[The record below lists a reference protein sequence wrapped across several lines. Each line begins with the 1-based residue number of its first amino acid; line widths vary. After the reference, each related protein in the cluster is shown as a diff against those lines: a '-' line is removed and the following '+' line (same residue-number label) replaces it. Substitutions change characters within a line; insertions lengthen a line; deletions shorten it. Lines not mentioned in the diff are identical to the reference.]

1 MLQLKPDEQK
11 MLDGQEGQA
20 VQRAMELLV
29 KYAEGLGADSF
40 VDTRNVTIIPGSIP
54 DVTIVRKVVPSM
66 DIDEIASRFLLDS
79 DERVVVD
86 KVKAFTTTNAT
97 WRDQDYP
104 EIQKGSKAHCDLLKM
119 LAEYCKRIGMIHLAT
134 CTPYQVGNVPVRGEH
149 IAWTESSAIAYT
161 NSVIGARTNIEG
173 LHSAFASAITGK
185 TPNWGMHLDE
195 NRYGKV
201 LIDVAVDMSDQR
213 EWVLLGYYVA
223 SQVGLDLPIYK
234 NINSLPDLTK
244 LMALCAAGISGGSV
258 VMHHLV
264 GITPEA
270 PTVEAASG
278 GRKPNYELHFGEAQR
293 RIAYD
298 KLNRSKK
305 DDVDIVALGCPHCT
319 LESLRKIAEMLD
331 GKRISGSTRL
341 YLTTNSMI
349 KAMGEIQG
357 YNAVIEKAGGV
368 ILKDSC
374 CLELALD
381 PDKVFVTN
389 SGKLGHYAPG
399 ATGLKNTWFGTL
411 EECIDAALTG
421 KWRGELK

>member
-1 MLQLKPDEQK
+1 MLKLESDEQR
-11 MLDGQEGQA
+11 MLESQEGPA
-20 VQRAMELLV
+20 VQKAMELLV
-29 KYAEGLGADSF
+29 KYAEGLGAESF

-54 DVTIVRKVVPSM
+54 NVEIVRKIVPSL
-66 DIDEIASRFLLDS
+66 DIDEIASRFMLDS
-79 DERVVVD
+79 DERVVVG
-86 KVKAFTTTNAT
+86 KLKAFTTTNAT

-104 EIQKGSKAHCDLLKM
+104 EIQKGSKDHCDLLKR
-119 LAEYCKRIGMIHLAT
+119 LAEYCKRVGMIHLAT
-134 CTPYQVGNVPVRGEH
+134 CTPYQVGNIPVRGEH
-149 IAWTESSAIAYT
+149 LAWTESSAIAYT

-185 TPNWGMHLDE
+185 TPNFGMHLDE

-201 LIDVAVDMSDQR
+201 LVDVRVDMSNLR
-213 EWVLLGYYVA
+213 EWALLGYYVA
-223 SQVGLDLPIYK
+223 SQVGLDLPIYQG
-234 NINSLPDLTK
+234 INHLPNLTQ
-244 LMALCAAGISGGSV
+244 LIALCAAGISGGSV

-270 PTVEAASG
+270 PSVAAASG
-278 GRKPNYELHFGEAQR
+278 GRKLKYELCFGEAQR
-293 RIAYD
+293 RQAYE

-319 LESLRKIAEMLD
+319 LESLRQIAEMLD
-331 GKRISGSTRL
+331 GKKIHDGTRL

-349 KAMGEIQG
+349 KAIGEIQG
-357 YNAVIEKAGGV
+357 YNAVIEKAGGL
-368 ILKDSC
+368 IMQDSC

-381 PDKVFVTN
+381 PEQVFVTN
-389 SGKLGHYAPG
+389 SGKMGHYAPG

-421 KWRGELK
+421 KWRGKLK

>member
-1 MLQLKPDEQK
+1 
-11 MLDGQEGQA
+11 
-20 VQRAMELLV
+20 
-29 KYAEGLGADSF
+29 
-40 VDTRNVTIIPGSIP
+40 
-54 DVTIVRKVVPSM
+54 M
-66 DIDEIASRFLLDS
+66 DIDEIASRFMLDS

-104 EIQKGSKAHCDLLKM
+104 EIQKGSKDHCDLLQR

-149 IAWTESSAIAYT
+149 LAWTESSAIAYS

-185 TPNWGMHLDE
+185 TPNWGLHIDE
-195 NRYGKV
+195 NRHGSV
-201 LIDVAVDMSDQR
+201 LVDVAVDMANLR
-213 EWVLLGYYVA
+213 EWALLGYYVA
-223 SQVGLDLPIYK
+223 SQVGLDLPIYQ
-234 NINSLPDLTK
+234 NINHLPNLTQ

-270 PTVEAASG
+270 PTIEAASG
-278 GRKPNYELHFGEAQR
+278 GRKPRYQLRFGESER
-293 RIAYD
+293 RLAYD
-298 KLNRSKK
+298 RLNRSRK
-305 DDVDIVALGCPHCT
+305 DIVDIVALGCPHCT
-319 LESLRKIAEMLD
+319 LESLRQIAEMLD
-331 GKRISGSTRL
+331 GRKIHDGVKL

-357 YNAVIEKAGGV
+357 YNAVIERAGGL
-368 ILKDSC
+368 IMKDSC

-381 PDKVFVTN
+381 PDLVFVTN
-389 SGKLGHYAPG
+389 SGKMAHYAPG

-411 EECIDAALTG
+411 EECIDAALSG
-421 KWRGELK
+421 RWRGGLQ

>member
-1 MLQLKPDEQK
+1 MLKLKSDEQS
-11 MLDGQEGQA
+11 MLEGRQGKA
-20 VQRAMELLV
+20 TQKAMELLV
-29 KYAEGLGADSF
+29 KYAEGLGAEGF
-40 VDTRNVTIIPGSIP
+40 VDTRNVTLIPGSIP
-54 DVTIVRKVVPSM
+54 NVEIVRKIVPSM
-66 DIDEIASRFLLDS
+66 DIDEIASRFMLDS

-104 EIQKGSKAHCDLLKM
+104 QIQKGSKDHCDLLKT

-134 CTPYQVGNVPVRGEH
+134 CTPYQVGNIPVRGEH
-149 IAWTESSAIAYT
+149 LAWTESSAIAYS

-185 TPNWGMHLDE
+185 TPNFGMHRDE

-201 LIDVAVDMSDQR
+201 LVDVQVDMTDLR
-213 EWVLLGYYVA
+213 EWALLGYYVA
-223 SQVGLDLPIYK
+223 SRVVLDLPIYQ
-234 NINSLPDLTK
+234 NINHRPNLTE

-270 PTVEAASG
+270 PTVETASG
-278 GRKPNYELHFGEAQR
+278 GHKLKYELSFGETER
-293 RIAYD
+293 RQAYE

-319 LESLRKIAEMLD
+319 LESLRQIAEMLD
-331 GKRISGSTRL
+331 GKKIHDGTKL

-349 KAMGEIQG
+349 KAIGEIQG
-357 YNAVIEKAGGV
+357 YNAVIERAGGL
-368 ILKDSC
+368 IMQDSC

-381 PDKVFVTN
+381 LDQVFVTN
-389 SGKLGHYAPG
+389 SGKMGHYAPG